1 MALFVSGLAI
11 APTMI
16 TTMALIEAHV
26 PHAKLTEGMTWIS
39 TGLAVGIAVGS
50 SVTGWVVDTAGAQTG
65 YVVSVSAGVAAAA
78 VAFAGYRRLTR
89 PAQGRCQQSMGTA
102 TAGQSSKER
111 TAWHNWAG
119 NITATPARTVTPASV
134 GELQETVR
142 RAAEDGLR
150 VKAVGTGHSF
160 TAAAATDGVLVRPQ
174 ALAGIRSIDRAA
186 GTVTVAA
193 GTVLKDLNQALAA
206 AGLSLT
212 NMGDIMEQTVS
223 GATSTGTHGTGR
235 DSASIAAQ
243 IRGLELVTAD
253 GRLLTC
259 SEKENPEVFAAARL
273 GIGALGIVTAITF
286 AVEPIFFLTAREEP
300 MGFDRVTAEF
310 EEHFAENEHFEF
322 YWFPHTGNCNT
333 KRNNRSQ
340 GPAAPPGPVSAWIED
355 ELLSNGLFQA
365 VNSLGRAVPATI
377 PSIAR
382 VASRALSART
392 YTDIPYKVFTSP
404 AGCAS
409 WRWSTPSRAGRSSR
423 RCGSCGRWSTARGC
437 GSASPWRCGRPRR
450 TTSRCRRPPGATR
463 RTSRCTCTRT
473 PRTAPTSPRPRPSS
487 PRTAAVRTGARCT
500 RGTPG
505 TSRRPTR
512 VSASSSRCA
521 TAWTPTGSSAT
532 TTCGASWG
540 TESVRCQGTFCRAA
554 GCEAFG
560 PVVGA
565 GGVGGGDALGVS
577 FDGEAPGVG
586 SVEAS
591 GFPEPE
597 GLGPGLGLRP
607 PDEDEGLGDVP
618 GPGVR
623 PPLSSPFFSSAP
635 GSWWGGVGR
644 SWPTLR
650 VPPEKSVPP
659 PSLTEVPAMAS

>member
-1 MALFVSGLAI
+1 
-11 APTMI
+11 
-16 TTMALIEAHV
+16 
-26 PHAKLTEGMTWIS
+26 
-39 TGLAVGIAVGS
+39 
-50 SVTGWVVDTAGAQTG
+50 
-65 YVVSVSAGVAAAA
+65 
-78 VAFAGYRRLTR
+78 
-89 PAQGRCQQSMGTA
+89 MGTA
-102 TAGQSSKER
+102 TARQNSRER

-119 NITATPARTVTPASV
+119 NVTATPARTVTPTSV

-174 ALAGIRSIDRAA
+174 ALTGIRSIDRAA

-193 GTVLKDLNQALAA
+193 GTVMKDMNQALAA

-286 AVEPIFFLTAREEP
+286 AVEPMFFLTAREEP
-300 MGFDRVTAEF
+300 MAFDRVTAEF

-404 AGCAS
+404 RRVRFVEMEYALPRGEVVEAL
-409 WRWSTPSRAGRSSR
+409 RELRAMVDRSGLRISF
-423 RCGSCGRWSTARGC
+423 
-437 GSASPWRCGRPRR
+437 PVEV
-450 TTSRCRRPPGATR
+450 
-463 RTSRCTCTRT
+463 
-473 PRTAPTSPRPRPSS
+473 RTAPADDITLSTASGRETAYIAVHMYKSTPYHAYF
-487 PRTAAVRTGARCT
+487 TAAEAIFTAHGGRPHWGKVHT
-500 RGTPG
+500 RDAGYFAEAYPRFG
-505 TSRRPTR
+505 EFVALRDRLDPDRVFGNDYLRR
-512 VSASSSRCA
+512 V
-521 TAWTPTGSSAT
+521 
-532 TTCGASWG
+532 
-540 TESVRCQGTFCRAA
+540 
-554 GCEAFG
+554 
-560 PVVGA
+560 
-565 GGVGGGDALGVS
+565 
-577 FDGEAPGVG
+577 
-586 SVEAS
+586 
-591 GFPEPE
+591 
-597 GLGPGLGLRP
+597 
-607 PDEDEGLGDVP
+607 LGD
-618 GPGVR
+618 
-623 PPLSSPFFSSAP
+623 
-635 GSWWGGVGR
+635 
-644 SWPTLR
+644 
-650 VPPEKSVPP
+650 
-659 PSLTEVPAMAS
+659 